1 MKKIVSFFLC
11 IVLILSFSV
20 SAFAAE
26 TGGLI
31 CPTCGSAILV
41 HSDTIE
47 GIYHNIEYV
56 CSNKECDY
64 KRKEKKILGMESVS
78 GATAAPIEG
87 VTAPPAG
94 YADDKGNAD
103 INHFGEMA
111 IKVPAYG
118 IWGAVGVKR
127 NEIYNQTF
135 TAKCTYFDH
144 TSTSLEMSPSSY
156 EAEHKEGVN
165 GVSAKPSYFI
175 KAPYTGI
182 YKVYNPR
189 QPNKFG
195 TYQYVSGTSVN
206 SDYCYL
212 EYVNNVTTNRWSSYF
227 KDKEYIEIFCNKG
240 DELLCE
246 ARIRGPYDYNSMICD
261 WISIKQ
267 PDYIVAYVNVLSDSV
282 TNNNTI
288 TINNNTW
295 NGNIYVDNS
304 NKLTYIYPQYTTINE
319 NNETVTNIS
328 NNPIIYNQETNK
340 YYTYDQTTNN
350 YYYIYYG
357 TPPSPS
363 PSPDPTPSPSPDVPT
378 KPIVPDTQ
386 NLIIPKMNANSFT
399 DEHGTWVASGS
410 SKYSDVFDFFY
421 AFDRSTA
428 NFWETNV
435 SPCHLQIEIPDPENY
450 YIDGY
455 IMRISKFNNRYS
467 KDWTLQGSD
476 DGKTWD
482 DLDKQTGQNLSDMQ
496 EHKYTLNLRK
506 AYKYYR
512 LNMSNYASSMCS
524 LSHFNLLGYDAKDVT
539 FPTPAPTPTPDPGKP
554 TPTPTPGGS
563 GGGSGDTNNFWN
575 IIIKDNNKTDKEHKG
590 IFWALVSLLIAAIT
604 FVVNMLT
611 AYKYLFPFLPD
622 GVIAVINTCVAVL
635 MIFVVIKFVMRVI
648 K

>member
-1 MKKIVSFFLC
+1 MKKIISFFLC

-20 SAFAAE
+20 PAFAADS
-26 TGGLI
+26 GGLI
-31 CPTCGSAILV
+31 CPTCGSAVLV

-78 GATAAPIEG
+78 GATATPIEG
-87 VTAPPAG
+87 ATAPPSG
-94 YADDKGNAD
+94 YSGEGVPTYNCDGEFQLVVYPEVQDNQSILPDYVKLPTEFEFTSNSPYDACSHWKMDGMNYYGMAVSSNYASGSLNLRYVIDAPVSGLYYIKNEQDMTSTYKSGWFGKLETKRYYLAKGA
-103 INHFGEMA
+103 FSYYLAKGTSR
-111 IKVPAYG
+111 V
-118 IWGAVGVKR
+118 AVGRYV
-127 NEIYNQTF
+127 EINL
-135 TAKCTYFDH
+135 
-144 TSTSLEMSPSSY
+144 TS
-156 EAEHKEGVN
+156 
-165 GVSAKPSYFI
+165 I
-175 KAPYTGI
+175 
-182 YKVYNPR
+182 
-189 QPNKFG
+189 
-195 TYQYVSGTSVN
+195 SGE
-206 SDYCYL
+206 L
-212 EYVNNVTTNRWSSYF
+212 PTNRVTFY
-227 KDKEYIEIFCNKG
+227 
-240 DELLCE
+240 
-246 ARIRGPYDYNSMICD
+246 P
-261 WISIKQ
+261 
-267 PDYIVAYVNVLSDSV
+267 IVVNVIPDTPIKNR
-282 TNNNTI
+282 TNI

-304 NKLTYIYPQYTTINE
+304 NKLTYIYPQYTTVNE

-328 NNPIIYNQETNK
+328 NNPIIYNQETK
-340 YYTYDQTTNN
+340 QYYTYDSVTNN
-350 YYYIYYG
+350 YYYITYNV
-357 TPPSPS
+357 
-363 PSPDPTPSPSPDVPT
+363 PTPTPTPTPTPDIPT

-386 NLIIPKMNANSFT
+386 SLIVPKMNANTFT

-435 SPCHLQIEIPDPENY
+435 SPCHLQIEIPDPESY

-476 DGKTWD
+476 DGETWD
-482 DLDKQTGQNLSDMQ
+482 DLDKQTDQNLSDME
-496 EHKYTLNLRK
+496 EHKYTLTLRK

-512 LNMSNYASSMCS
+512 LNMSNYASTMCS
-524 LSHFNLLGYDAKDVT
+524 LSHFNLLGYAAKDVT
-539 FPTPAPTPTPDPGKP
+539 FPTPDPGGSTPDPGK
-554 TPTPTPGGS
+554 PTPTPGGS

>member
-26 TGGLI
+26 SGGLI

-78 GATAAPIEG
+78 GATATPIEG

-94 YADDKGNAD
+94 YTDKG
-103 INHFGEMA
+103 
-111 IKVPAYG
+111 VPS
-118 IWGAVGVKR
+118 V
-127 NEIYNQTF
+127 
-135 TAKCTYFDH
+135 
-144 TSTSLEMSPSSY
+144 SPSGY
-156 EAEHKEGVN
+156 LYVN
-165 GVSAKPSYFI
+165 ANFSDFTKWLASGYSWDNGFASI
-175 KAPYTGI
+175 KTDSSNTSFPETNISGGGTHSNNASSTGMNFEICYKLTAPYTG
-182 YKVYNPR
+182 VYFI
-189 QPNKFG
+189 PNDIEYNCG
-195 TYQYVSGTSVN
+195 QVS
-206 SDYCYL
+206 L
-212 EYVNNVTTNRWSSYF
+212 YF
-227 KDKEYIEIFCNKG
+227 KSGLIRNDMIFSVDTDHYLSVYLKKG
-240 DELLCE
+240 ESKFYKCSFRYRADG
-246 ARIRGPYDYNSMICD
+246 IPYTYSFAPSIPIACD
-261 WISIKQ
+261 L
-267 PDYIVAYVNVLSDSV
+267 VSDSV
-282 TNNNTI
+282 NLNKQTNI

-304 NKLTYIYPQYTTINE
+304 NNLTYIYPQYTTINE

-410 SKYSDVFDFFY
+410 SKYSDVFDFFR
-421 AFDRSTA
+421 AFDRSA
-428 NFWETNV
+428 SEIWETNV
-435 SPCHLQIEIPDPENY
+435 SPSYLQVEIPDPENY

-455 IMRISKFNNRYS
+455 IMRISKFNNRYA
-467 KDWTLQGSD
+467 KEWTLQGSD
-476 DGKTWD
+476 DGETWD
-482 DLDKQTGQNLSDMQ
+482 DLDTQSGQNLSDME

-512 LNMSNYASSMCS
+512 LNMSNYASTMCS
-524 LSHFNLLGYDAKDVT
+524 LSHFNLLGYAAKDVT
-539 FPTPAPTPTPDPGKP
+539 FPTPDPGGSGGGSGTTPTPTPA
-554 TPTPTPGGS
+554 PTPGGS